1 MNNRAIIGVYDG
13 LDSTST
19 TDALSA
25 NMGRTLN
32 EKITPLLSGTTD
44 NPVVIANLDTGIYKV
59 TGVYKYCDSATG
71 SFTTDEHLL
80 IILVNRDEEV
90 HYTIFSPTGV
100 IRRTIITNGE
110 ITTNTATHILGDK
123 FTYDNKKV
131 STIDNGWTGI
141 QLKSGISAHNSSSFP
156 IRCKKQGNV
165 IYVEG
170 AVKGV
175 TTRASEIGT
184 LPEGYRPVGKKVYFT
199 QARTGGKIDT
209 YQINTSGLIEIMQT
223 TATTY
228 NASDYHF
235 INTSFII

>member
-1 MNNRAIIGVYDG
+1 MESRAIINIIDN

-25 NMGRTLN
+25 NMGRVLN
-32 EKITPLLSGTTD
+32 EKIIPLITGTTEK
-44 NPVVIANLDTGIYKV
+44 PVIIGSLNTGVYTI
-59 TGVYKYCDSATG
+59 TGVYKYCNSATVT
-71 SFTTDEHLL
+71 FTTDEHLL

-90 HYTIFSPTGV
+90 HYTMFSPTGV
-100 IRRTIITNGE
+100 ARRIITTNGE
-110 ITTNTATHILGDK
+110 ITTNTATHILGDR

-156 IRCKKQGNV
+156 IRCKRQGNIV
-165 IYVEG
+165 FIEG

-175 TTRASEIGT
+175 TSSTCDIGT
-184 LPEGYRPVGKKVYFT
+184 LPEGYRPEGKHVYYQNT
-199 QARTGGKIDT
+199 RNGGKTDT
-209 YQINTSGLIEIMQT
+209 FQIKSNGLIQIT
-223 TATTY
+223 NSNATTF

>member
-1 MNNRAIIGVYDG
+1 MGTRAIIGVIDN
-13 LDSTST
+13 LESTSE

-25 NMGRTLN
+25 NMGRVLN
-32 EKITPLLSGTTD
+32 EKIIPLVSGTTE
-44 NPVVIANLDTGIYKV
+44 NPVVIANFDTGVYKV

-90 HYTIFSPTGV
+90 HYTMFSPTGV
-100 IRRTIITNGE
+100 IRRMIITNGE
-110 ITTNTATHILGDK
+110 ITTNTTTHILGDK

-131 STIDNGWTGI
+131 STIDNGWTSI

-156 IRCKKQGNV
+156 IRCKRQGNIV
-165 IYVEG
+165 FVEG

-175 TTRASEIGT
+175 TSLTCDIGT
-184 LPEGYRPVGKKVYFT
+184 LPVGYRPEGKNLYYQNT
-199 QARTGGKIDT
+199 RNGGKTDT
-209 YQINTSGLIEIMQT
+209 FQILSNGLIQIT
-223 TATTY
+223 NSNATTF